1 MDEQTGFTQRRK
13 VRKGRK
19 EKKGLPHRLQQR
31 ALCNQQAGLADRS
44 RPHVYYPHNEDCKL
58 QAAVGMGT
66 RPLGRREFLL
76 MGAGLLAGASARS
89 ETASKSVVSI
99 VCIQDDKVGVAVEK
113 AIDLLGGIGQVTKGI
128 NTVMLKPNLV
138 STQAEATTKPIVVRT
153 LAEMMQRAGKEVS
166 IGEGS
171 AAAPKFN
178 VVGSEV
184 FRTRK
189 REILDPMQ
197 QYVFEQLGY
206 GEIAKALRVPLVNL
220 HSGELVDV
228 DVPGGFVFDKLT
240 LHQSLARTDLLC
252 SVPMMKTHQL
262 ATVTLGMKNLVGAF
276 PGTVYQSIRGHMH
289 DLAAKVEPTA
299 ASAVVV
305 DMVRA
310 NKLGLVVVDGSMA
323 MEGNGPSMGQT
334 FKMNVI
340 VAGANPLATDMVA
353 ANLMG
358 FEPGEI
364 PTFWWANKAGMKPSS
379 LPEIEIRGEPLDRVR
394 RPFAKPQLYAWN
406 EIRSVW
412 GAREI

>member
-1 MDEQTGFTQRRK
+1 
-13 VRKGRK
+13 
-19 EKKGLPHRLQQR
+19 
-31 ALCNQQAGLADRS
+31 
-44 RPHVYYPHNEDCKL
+44 
-58 QAAVGMGT
+58 MGT
-66 RPLGRREFLL
+66 SPFGRREFLL
-76 MGAGLLAGASARS
+76 MGAGLLAGAGARS
-89 ETASKSVVSI
+89 KPASKSVVSI
-99 VCIQDDKVGVAVEK
+99 VRIQNDKIAMAVEK
-113 AIDLLGGIGQVTKGI
+113 AIDLLGGIGRVTKGI
-128 NTVMLKPNLV
+128 DTVMLKPNLV

-153 LAEMMQRAGKEVS
+153 LAEMMQRAGKGVS

-206 GEIAKALRVPLVNL
+206 AEMARTLRIPLVNL
-220 HSGELVDV
+220 HSGALVEV

-240 LHQSLARTDLLC
+240 LHRSLTQVDLLC

-276 PGTVYQSIRGHMH
+276 PGTVYQSVRGHMH
-289 DLAAKVEPTA
+289 DVASTVESTA

-323 MEGNGPSMGQT
+323 MEGNGPSAGQT

-340 VAGANPLATDMVA
+340 VAGTNPLATDMVA
-353 ANLMG
+353 ASLMG
-358 FEPGEI
+358 FEPAEI
-364 PTFWWANKAGMKPSS
+364 PTFLWANKAGMIPSS
-379 LPEIEIRGEPLDRVR
+379 LHEIEIRGEPLDRVR
-394 RPFAKPQLYAWN
+394 RPFVKPQLYTWN
-406 EIRSVW
+406 AIRSVW
-412 GAREI
+412 GAKEI

>member
-1 MDEQTGFTQRRK
+1 
-13 VRKGRK
+13 
-19 EKKGLPHRLQQR
+19 
-31 ALCNQQAGLADRS
+31 
-44 RPHVYYPHNEDCKL
+44 
-58 QAAVGMGT
+58 MGT
-66 RPLGRREFLL
+66 HPLGRREFLL
-76 MGAGLLAGASARS
+76 MGAGLLAGAAARS

-99 VCIQDDKVGVAVEK
+99 VRIQNDKIGMAVEK
-113 AIDLLGGIGQVTKGI
+113 AIDLLGGIRRVTKGI
-128 NTVMLKPNLV
+128 DTVMLKPNLV
-138 STQAEATTKPIVVRT
+138 STQAEATTKPVVVRT

-189 REILDPMQ
+189 RGILDPMQ

-206 GEIAKALRVPLVNL
+206 AEMARTLRIPLVNL
-220 HSGELVDV
+220 HSGDLVDV

-240 LHQSLARTDLLC
+240 LHKSLTQVDLLC

-289 DLAAKVEPTA
+289 DVASKVEPTA

-323 MEGNGPSMGQT
+323 MEGNGPSTGLT

-340 VAGANPLATDMVA
+340 VAGTNPLATDMVA
-353 ANLMG
+353 ASVMG
-358 FEPGEI
+358 FEPTEI
-364 PTFWWANKAGMKPSS
+364 PTFWWANKAGMKPTS
-379 LPEIEIRGEPLDRVR
+379 LHEIEIRGEPLDRVR
-394 RPFAKPQLYAWN
+394 RPFVKPQLYAWN
-406 EIRSVW
+406 AIRSVW
-412 GAREI
+412 GAKEI

>member
-1 MDEQTGFTQRRK
+1 MVD
-13 VRKGRK
+13 
-19 EKKGLPHRLQQR
+19 
-31 ALCNQQAGLADRS
+31 
-44 RPHVYYPHNEDCKL
+44 
-58 QAAVGMGT
+58 
-66 RPLGRREFLL
+66 RREFLL
-76 MGAGLLAGASARS
+76 MGAGLLAAGAGARS
-89 ETASKSVVSI
+89 KTAAKSVVSI
-99 VCIQDDKVGVAVEK
+99 VRIQNDKVAMAVEK
-113 AIDLLGGIGQVTKGI
+113 AIDLLGGIKRVTKGI

-138 STQAEATTKPIVVRT
+138 STQVEATTKPAIVRT

-206 GEIAKALRVPLVNL
+206 EEMAKSLRVPLVNL
-220 HSGELVDV
+220 HSGELVEV
-228 DVPGGFVFDKLT
+228 VVPGGFVFDKIT
-240 LHQSLARTDLLC
+240 LHRSLTQVDLLC

-262 ATVTLGMKNLVGAF
+262 ATVTLGMKNLIGAF
-276 PGTVYQSIRGHMH
+276 PGTVYQSVRGHMH
-289 DLAAKVEPTA
+289 DVAANVEPTA

-340 VAGANPLATDMVA
+340 VAGTNPLATDMVA
-353 ANLMG
+353 ASLMG
-358 FEPGEI
+358 FEPQEI
-364 PTFWWANKAGMKPSS
+364 PTFGWANKAGMKPTR
-379 LPEIEIRGEPLDRVR
+379 LEEIEIHGEPLERVR
-394 RPFAKPQLYAWN
+394 HPFAKPRLYAWN
-406 EIRSVW
+406 DIRSVW
-412 GAREI
+412 GAKEI

>member
-1 MDEQTGFTQRRK
+1 MRTGSKNSAADGPNRR
-13 VRKGRK
+13 RI
-19 EKKGLPHRLQQR
+19 H
-31 ALCNQQAGLADRS
+31 AGA
-44 RPHVYYPHNEDCKL
+44 C
-58 QAAVGMGT
+58 MGT
-66 RPLGRREFLL
+66 HPLDRREFLL
-76 MGAGLLAGASARS
+76 MGVGLLAGAGASS
-89 ETASKSVVSI
+89 KTASKSVVSI
-99 VCIQDDKVGVAVEK
+99 VRIQNDKVGMAIEK
-113 AIDLLGGIGQVTKGI
+113 AIDLLGGIRRVTKGI
-128 NTVMLKPNLV
+128 DTVMLKPNLV

-153 LAEMMQRAGKEVS
+153 LAKMMQRAGKEVS

-178 VVGSEV
+178 VVGSEI

-206 GEIAKALRVPLVNL
+206 EELARTLRIPLVNL
-220 HSGELVDV
+220 HSGVLVDV
-228 DVPGGFVFDKLT
+228 DVPGGFVFDKRT
-240 LHQSLARTDLLC
+240 LHQSLTQVDLLC

-289 DLAAKVEPTA
+289 DVASKVEPTG

-323 MEGNGPSMGQT
+323 MEGNGPSAGRT

-340 VAGANPLATDMVA
+340 VAGTNPLATDMVA
-353 ANLMG
+353 ASLMG
-358 FEPGEI
+358 FEPIEI
-364 PTFWWANKAGMKPSS
+364 PTFGWANKAGMKPTSF
-379 LPEIEIRGEPLDRVR
+379 PELEIRGEPLDRLR
-394 RPFAKPQLYAWN
+394 RPFVKPQLYTWN
-406 EIRSVW
+406 AIHSVW
-412 GAREI
+412 GAKEI